1 MTPVPP
7 KYIEGYLV
15 TMADKISATRETFS
29 RDRFN
34 KPSLRKN
41 AGEVHV

>member
-15 TMADKISATRETFS
+15 TMADKISATRETLS

-34 KPSLRKN
+34 KPCLRKN
-41 AGEVHV
+41 AEGVRV